1 MIEFKKTAAEM
12 LEYYK
17 IEVFGKMGIDIEGLQ
32 DKDTAYQKWARIS
45 VADQML
51 GMDANGDFARLHAF
65 SFFGHQG
72 EPSDA
77 RTTGRA
83 GWMACGADASA
94 GLPAGERSVLSFF

>member
-1 MIEFKKTAAEM
+1 MEFKKTAAEM

-65 SFFGHQG
+65 SFFGHNLIKIYPIKENPLLQ
-72 EPSDA
+72 EPQE
-77 RTTGRA
+77 GLA
-83 GWMACGADASA
+83 GC
-94 GLPAGERSVLSFF
+94 LV